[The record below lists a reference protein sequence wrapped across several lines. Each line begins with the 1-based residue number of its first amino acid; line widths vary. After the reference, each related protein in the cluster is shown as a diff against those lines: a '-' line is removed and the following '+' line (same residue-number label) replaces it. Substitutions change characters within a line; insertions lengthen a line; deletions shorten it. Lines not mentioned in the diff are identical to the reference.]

1 MTLSNIQS
9 FASHKVNRS
18 VCSIYITVL
27 LLVVIILLV
36 GVSSPASAL
45 TGTGTAI
52 DPYLI
57 STAEDLAA
65 FRDKVNGGQN
75 DAWGVLTQDID
86 MSRLSDEAER
96 ENWTP
101 IGYFIDEDT
110 VDETAYVGTFDGRE
124 YKIINLK
131 INRPDDNY
139 VGLFGI
145 ISTKGRVRKIN
156 VSGTIVGNNYV
167 GGIVGHNFVKQYT
180 GKSGGS
186 IVDCNAAEGDGGRR
200 SRPAPDWRQQLTDRR
215 AYAGCPSETVWLWR
229 LLRLQHGLER
239 TRITSS
245 CTSVPE
251 TEEIIST
258 LVD

>member
-139 VGLFGI
+139 TQDRLLALC
-145 ISTKGRVRKIN
+145 S
-156 VSGTIVGNNYV
+156 
-167 GGIVGHNFVKQYT
+167 
-180 GKSGGS
+180 
-186 IVDCNAAEGDGGRR
+186 AEGDGGRR
-200 SRPAPDWRQQLTDRR
+200 SRPATDWRQQLTDRR

-229 LLRLQHGLER
+229 LIRLQYGLER